1 MNLKTIKNAIIH
13 LSEAK
18 QAKIEKAVR
27 SKVEQGFLYEETHL
41 HSKDQFKADN
51 DPKKVISRYKELN
64 RSAIYLTQ
72 YGVAAMTWDFKT
84 LAESEGMK
92 FIPGLETDYQSTA
105 QKNEKG
111 LMIPDATEPV
121 SKLVLHALDDQGWK
135 AIGMAMSDSQTEDGK
150 TILSDD
156 TLKAYFGKGSVG
168 HEHVVA
174 TTAGVNGPVAQIFKE
189 SSLAEEAVAN
199 IIKTRDR
206 KTGGEVPDFYLEK
219 LEAKISELTNELGD
233 LKEVIQTTKKLAK
246 VDFSKLEKSI
256 EKIKNAKGETS
267 TEFIEAYLKMSESR
281 KESKMAESEL
291 VELGFEQKRLMRRI
305 AALKKELK
313 AFQAIQ
319 EENAVYQDE
328 IDEVNAKITPMD
340 AMEEKAE
347 KKLLML
353 NDLFGQGFFYVE
365 IHNHLSLEQKR
376 ILPKLV
382 LLARKNNIPL
392 IAANDVHM
400 IDSSEEEVLK
410 RQILKT
416 TEEPDNPKWF
426 ELSPAELEM
435 YIKTDEEMKTVL
447 SQLFEDDVVE
457 EAMLNTLVL
466 TELCDLKFEVVN
478 HHPKFV
484 DSTGRDSNEIFLD
497 LIQDGISKKFPNGLD
512 EEHQKRLDHEIHIMQ
527 SMGYVDYHLVVNDF
541 NQYASEYDAIPFEK
555 IPEAPLDREALKE
568 WKEQNGYTTPVG
580 LTNGTGRGSA
590 VGSLVCDLLNITHL
604 DPMRYELLFERF
616 LNPERVSMPDI
627 DSDISRTVRPIVIEY
642 VKHKYG
648 HDCVAGII
656 TQNSQAPKGA
666 IRISAKAYGLYLNRK
681 NPRDNGAKQFLDL
694 GDKIAKTVPNTPGT
708 SFATKMADDEDTPTV
723 YEFLLSEFKE
733 DDNAVEIIKWA
744 SVFENCFTAYGSHAA
759 GIVITDG
766 TPVSEIVPLRWNDKL
781 GLYTTQCDMVV
792 AEEIGMLKF
801 DMLGLKTVDI
811 INDTLWEA
819 NKSGVLMDT
828 NNLPLDDAAVYSN
841 IFASGKTDSV
851 FQFES
856 NGMKQMLKRF
866 QPENFEDLIILV
878 SMYRP
883 GPLQYLDDVI
893 DVKHGRKPLTFLTP
907 ELEPILGATY
917 GAITYQEQVM
927 QIFQQLAGYTL
938 GGADLVR
945 RFMSKKK
952 GDKLAQE
959 KEAFI
964 HGDSARGIVGCVANG
979 IDAKA
984 AGQLFDQMTEFA
996 KYAFNKSHAA
1006 AYAYNAYITGYL
1018 KYHYPAEFMM
1028 SAMRWAEK
1036 QGDNDPIPGLM
1047 AEAKSMGIE
1056 VYPPDINHSGENFN
1070 VENGRILFGL
1080 GSVAS
1085 VASFGKEIV
1094 EERKNGKYVDFFDY
1108 FKRTKA
1114 KKDATKN
1121 LILAGAFDNF
1131 HSNRKAMVEVVDEIK
1146 TISQKVKEKRRFIEV
1161 AEAMLPFVDE
1171 LTTEKQI
1178 IDRQKEL
1185 KLRVELKKPTTHKKL
1200 SQRISNAYKALESL
1214 SELFDNVTFP
1224 TDMVEDLSERMNAE
1238 RKLIGAYITSHPM
1251 DGYEPGS
1258 SLNIAP
1264 LSEIDEQTTQVYGLI
1279 SQLDIKRRKKDNKP
1293 MAFMIVEDKIGSVK
1307 VNVFTEDYAKNATVI
1322 QQSAVVIITG
1332 YTKAKELEEEGSTK
1346 IVYEFIAKSISFGKK
1361 KQCGLY
1367 MAVNSLALFHLDE
1380 EEFFRNKYES
1390 PVGVPLQI
1398 YDCFLNEV
1406 RLMNYK
1412 VSLQATEDSRVIQ
1425 L

>member
-13 LSEAK
+13 LSEAE
-18 QAKIEKAVR
+18 QTKIEKAVR

-72 YGVAAMTWDFKT
+72 YSVAAMTWDFKP

-92 FIPGLETDYQSTA
+92 FIPGLETDYQSNA

-111 LMIPDATEPV
+111 LMIPDVTKPV
-121 SKLVLHALDDQGWK
+121 SKLIFHALDDQGWK
-135 AIGMAMSDSQTEDGK
+135 AIGLAISASQTKDGK
-150 TILSDD
+150 TLMSDTILS
-156 TLKAYFGKGSVG
+156 TYFGEGSLG
-168 HEHVVA
+168 YGHVVA
-174 TTAGVNGPVAQIFKE
+174 TTAGISGPIAQIFKE
-189 SSLAEEAVAN
+189 GSLAEEAVSN
-199 IIKTRDR
+199 IIKKRDK
-206 KTGGEVPDFYLEK
+206 KTGGEVPISYIRK
-219 LEAKISELTNELGD
+219 LESKIAELTLELD
-233 LKEVIQTTKKLAK
+233 NLKQIIKET
-246 VDFSKLEKSI
+246 
-256 EKIKNAKGETS
+256 EKIAKTNFTKQEKAVNKIRDVKGEAS
-267 TEFIEAYLKMSESR
+267 VEFIEVYLKMSESR
-281 KESKMAESEL
+281 KEAKMAEEEL
-291 VELGFEQKRLMRRI
+291 VGLSSEKKRITRRI
-305 AALKKELK
+305 SALKKELK
-313 AFQAIQ
+313 AFQIIR
-319 EENAVYQDE
+319 EENAVYQGE
-328 IDEVNAKITPMD
+328 IDEVTAKITPMD
-340 AMEEKAE
+340 ATEEKAE

-353 NDLFGQGFFYVE
+353 NKLFGQGYLYLE
-365 IHNHLSLEQKR
+365 IQNHSSLEQER

-382 LLARKNNIPL
+382 SLARKHNIPL

-416 TEEPDNPKWF
+416 TEDPDNPRWF
-426 ELSPAELEM
+426 ELSPSEREM
-435 YIKTDEEMKTVL
+435 YIKTDIEMKEAL
-447 SQLFEDDVVE
+447 SQLFSEDVVE

-466 TELCDLKFEVVN
+466 TELCHLKFEVVN

-484 DSTGRDSNEIFLD
+484 DETGRNSNEIFLD
-497 LIQDGISKKFPNGLD
+497 LIKKGIEKKFPDGLD
-512 EEHQKRLDHEIHIMQ
+512 EAHKKRLDHEISVMQ

-541 NQYASEYDAIPFEK
+541 NQYASEYDAVPFDK
-555 IPEAPLDREALKE
+555 IAEAPLNREELSA
-568 WKEQNGYTTPVG
+568 WKKKNGYTTAVG

-648 HDCVAGII
+648 HECVAGII

-681 NPRDNGAKQFLDL
+681 NYKDNGAKRFLDL

-708 SFATKMADDEDTPTV
+708 SFDSKISDEEDSLTV
-723 YEFLLSEFKE
+723 YEFLLQEFKE
-733 DDNAVEIIKWA
+733 NKDAIEIIKWA
-744 SVFENCFTAYGSHAA
+744 HIFENCFTAYGSHAA

-766 TPVSEIVPLRWNDKL
+766 TPVSEIVPLRWNEKL
-781 GLYTTQCDMVV
+781 SLYTTQCDMVV

-841 IFASGKTDSV
+841 IFSAGKTDSV

-856 NGMKQMLKRF
+856 NGMKKMLKRF

-878 SMYRP
+878 SMFRP

-1085 VASFGKEIV
+1085 VASFGKEIF

-1146 TISQKVKEKRRFIEV
+1146 TISQKIKEKRRFIEV

-1224 TDMVEDLSERMNAE
+1224 IDVVEDLSERMNAE
-1238 RKLIGAYITSHPM
+1238 RKLIGAYITAHPM

-1264 LSEIDEQTTQVYGLI
+1264 LSEINEQTTQIYGLI

-1293 MAFMIVEDKIGSVK
+1293 MAFMTVEDKIGSVK
-1307 VNVFTEDYAKNATVI
+1307 VSVFTEDYAKNATVI
-1322 QQSAVVIITG
+1322 QQGAVVIITG
-1332 YTKAKELEEEGSTK
+1332 YTKAKELEKEGSTK